1 MDNRTANGS
10 NNGKEE
16 GDNNAGHWAG
26 NDTQPL
32 VSFEGNINGVGG
44 IGEVLT
50 EFRQPLQ
57 VQRHLEMPGI
67 LVQLGHIQCT

>member
-10 NNGKEE
+10 DNGKEE

-32 VSFEGNINGVGG
+32 VSLEGNINGVRG
-44 IGEVLT
+44 IGEVLIT
-50 EFRQPLQ
+50 NNKTVRL
-57 VQRHLEMPGI
+57 G
-67 LVQLGHIQCT
+67 LVLGLVLLGLGLGKVSWG

>member
-1 MDNRTANGS
+1 MDNRTAKGS
-10 NNGKEE
+10 NDGKEE

-44 IGEVLT
+44 IGEVLIT
-50 EFRQPLQ
+50 NNNT
-57 VQRHLEMPGI
+57 
-67 LVQLGHIQCT
+67 VQLGLVVGLVLLGLLLRKVS

>member
-26 NDTQPL
+26 HETQPL

-44 IGEVLT
+44 IGEVLIT
-50 EFRQPLQ
+50 NNNT
-57 VQRHLEMPGI
+57 
-67 LVQLGHIQCT
+67 VQLGLVLGLVMLGLGLGKVS

>member
-1 MDNRTANGS
+1 MDNRTVNGS
-10 NNGKEE
+10 DSGKEE

-44 IGEVLT
+44 IGEVLIT
-50 EFRQPLQ
+50 NNKT
-57 VQRHLEMPGI
+57 
-67 LVQLGHIQCT
+67 VQLGLVLGLVLLGLGLGKVS